1 MAHPD
6 VVINGVTYAAVPEI
20 VIPKAGGGGNAS
32 FYDLS
37 DADLDSAAKLRDG
50 VIAYGAGGTKYTG
63 SMSEKSAATYTPG
76 TSDQT
81 IAANQYLVGA
91 QTIKGDANL
100 LASNILKN
108 VTIFGV
114 TGSLA
119 LPSISQ
125 DSTTK
130 VLTIS

>member
-1 MAHPD
+1 M
-6 VVINGVTYAAVPEI
+6 TYGSVPEI
-20 VIPKAGGGGNAS
+20 DVPNDQGGTTK
-32 FYDLS
+32 FFDVS
-37 DADLDSAAKLRDG
+37 DADLDNASKLRDG

-63 SMSEKSAATYTPG
+63 SMSEKAAATYTPG

>member
-6 VVINGVTYAAVPEI
+6 VVINGVTYAGVPE
-20 VIPKAGGGGNAS
+20 VDIPVSGGGTAA
-32 FYDLS
+32 FFDVS
-37 DADLDSAAKLRDG
+37 DATLDAGSKMLNG
-50 VIAYGAGGTKYTG
+50 VTAYGAGGTKYTG
-63 SMSEKSAATYTPG
+63 SMSEKGATTYTPT

-81 IAANQYLVGA
+81 IAANLYLTGA

-100 LASNILKN
+100 VASNILSG
-108 VTIFGV
+108 VSIFGV
-114 TGSLA
+114 AGTLA

-130 VLTIS
+130 VLSIS

>member
-1 MAHPD
+1 MAD
-6 VVINGVTYAAVPEI
+6 NLIINGVTYGSVPEI
-20 VIPKAGGGGNAS
+20 DVPNDQGGTTK
-32 FYDLS
+32 FFDVS
-37 DADLDSAAKLRDG
+37 DADLDNAAKLRDG

-63 SMSEKSAATYTPG
+63 SMSEKAAATYTPG

-108 VTIFGV
+108 VSIFGV

>member
-1 MAHPD
+1 MAD
-6 VVINGVTYAAVPEI
+6 NLIINGVTYGSVPEI
-20 VIPKAGGGGNAS
+20 DVPNDQGGTTK
-32 FYDLS
+32 FFDVS
-37 DADLDSAAKLRDG
+37 DADLDNAAKLRDG

-108 VTIFGV
+108 VSIFGV

>member
-1 MAHPD
+1 MAD
-6 VVINGVTYAAVPEI
+6 NLIINGVTYGSVPEI
-20 VIPKAGGGGNAS
+20 DVPNDQGGTTK
-32 FYDLS
+32 FFDVS
-37 DADLDSAAKLRDG
+37 DADLDNAAKLRDG

-63 SMSEKSAATYTPG
+63 SMSEKAAATYTPG
-76 TSDQT
+76 TSDQV

>member
-1 MAHPD
+1 MAD
-6 VVINGVTYAAVPEI
+6 NLIINGVTYGSVPEI
-20 VIPKAGGGGNAS
+20 DVPNDQGGTTK
-32 FYDLS
+32 FFDVS
-37 DADLDSAAKLRDG
+37 DADLDNASKLRDG

-63 SMSEKSAATYTPG
+63 SMSEKAAATYTPG

>member
-1 MAHPD
+1 MAD
-6 VVINGVTYAAVPEI
+6 NLIINGVTYGSVPEI
-20 VIPKAGGGGNAS
+20 DVPNDQGGTTK
-32 FYDLS
+32 FFDVS
-37 DADLDSAAKLRDG
+37 DADLDNAAKLRDG
-50 VIAYGAGGTKYTG
+50 VIAYGASGTKYTG
-63 SMSEKSAATYTPG
+63 SMSEKAAATYTPG

-108 VTIFGV
+108 VSIFGV

>member
-1 MAHPD
+1 MSD
-6 VVINGVTYAAVPEI
+6 NLIINGITYGSVPEI
-20 VIPKAGGGGNAS
+20 DVPNDQGGTS
-32 FYDLS
+32 KFFDVS
-37 DADLDSAAKLRDG
+37 DADLDNAAKLRDG

-63 SMSEKSAATYTPG
+63 TMSEKAAATYTPG

-108 VTIFGV
+108 VSIFGV

>member
-1 MAHPD
+1 MAD
-6 VVINGVTYAAVPEI
+6 NLIINGVTYGSVPEI
-20 VIPKAGGGGNAS
+20 DVPNDQGGTTK
-32 FYDLS
+32 FFDVS
-37 DADLDSAAKLRDG
+37 DADLDNASKLRDG

-81 IAANQYLVGA
+81 IAANQYLTGA

-108 VTIFGV
+108 VSIFGV

>member
-1 MAHPD
+1 MAD
-6 VVINGVTYAAVPEI
+6 NLIINGVTYGSVPEI
-20 VIPKAGGGGNAS
+20 DVPNDQGGTTK
-32 FYDLS
+32 FFDVS
-37 DADLDSAAKLRDG
+37 DADLDNAAKLRDG

-63 SMSEKSAATYTPG
+63 SMSEKAAATYTPG

-81 IAANQYLVGA
+81 IAANQYLTGA

-100 LASNILKN
+100 VAANILKD
-108 VTIFGV
+108 VSIFGV

>member
-1 MAHPD
+1 MAD
-6 VVINGVTYAAVPEI
+6 NLIINGVTYGSVPEI
-20 VIPKAGGGGNAS
+20 DVPNDQGGTTK
-32 FYDLS
+32 FFDVS
-37 DADLDSAAKLRDG
+37 DADLDNAAKLRDG

-63 SMSEKSAATYTPG
+63 SMSEKAAATYTPG

-108 VTIFGV
+108 VSIFGV

-130 VLTIS
+130 VLTIA

>member
-1 MAHPD
+1 MAD
-6 VVINGVTYAAVPEI
+6 KLIINGITYGSVPEI
-20 VIPKAGGGGNAS
+20 DVPNDQGGTS
-32 FYDLS
+32 KFFDVS
-37 DADLDSAAKLRDG
+37 DADLDNAAKLRDG

-63 SMSEKSAATYTPG
+63 TMSEKAAATYTPG

-108 VTIFGV
+108 VSIFGV

>member
-1 MAHPD
+1 MAD
-6 VVINGVTYAAVPEI
+6 NLIINGVTYGSVPEI
-20 VIPKAGGGGNAS
+20 DVPNDQGGTTK
-32 FYDLS
+32 FFDVS
-37 DADLDSAAKLRDG
+37 DADLDNAAKLRDG

-81 IAANQYLVGA
+81 IAANQYLTGA

>member
-1 MAHPD
+1 MAD
-6 VVINGVTYAAVPEI
+6 NLIINGVTYGSVPEI
-20 VIPKAGGGGNAS
+20 DVPNDQGGTTK
-32 FYDLS
+32 FFDVS
-37 DADLDSAAKLRDG
+37 DADLDNASKLRDG

>member
-1 MAHPD
+1 MTD
-6 VVINGVTYAAVPEI
+6 NLIINGITYGSVPEI
-20 VIPKAGGGGNAS
+20 DVPNDQGGTS
-32 FYDLS
+32 KFFDVS
-37 DADLDSAAKLRDG
+37 DADLDNAAKLRDG

-63 SMSEKSAATYTPG
+63 SMSEKAAATYTPG

-108 VTIFGV
+108 VSIFGV

>member
-1 MAHPD
+1 MAD
-6 VVINGVTYAAVPEI
+6 NLIINGITYGSVPEI
-20 VIPKAGGGGNAS
+20 DVPNDQGGTS
-32 FYDLS
+32 KFFDVS
-37 DADLDSAAKLRDG
+37 DADLDNAAKLRDG

-63 SMSEKSAATYTPG
+63 TMSEKTAATYTPG

-81 IAANQYLVGA
+81 IAANQYLTGA

-114 TGSLA
+114 SGSLA

-130 VLTIS
+130 VLSIS

>member
-1 MAHPD
+1 MAD
-6 VVINGVTYAAVPEI
+6 NLIINGITYGSVPEI
-20 VIPKAGGGGNAS
+20 DVPNDQGGTS
-32 FYDLS
+32 KFFDVS
-37 DADLDSAAKLRDG
+37 DADLDNAAKLRDG

-63 SMSEKSAATYTPG
+63 TMSEKAAATYTPG

-108 VTIFGV
+108 VSIFGV

>member
-1 MAHPD
+1 MAD
-6 VVINGVTYAAVPEI
+6 NLIINGVTYGAVPEI
-20 VIPKAGGGGNAS
+20 DVPNDQGGTTK
-32 FYDLS
+32 FFDVS
-37 DADLDSAAKLRDG
+37 DADLDNASKLRDG
-50 VIAYGAGGTKYTG
+50 VIAYGVSGTKYTG
-63 SMSEKSAATYTPG
+63 SMSEKAAATYTPG

>member
-1 MAHPD
+1 MAD
-6 VVINGVTYAAVPEI
+6 NLIINGVTYGAVPEI
-20 VIPKAGGGGNAS
+20 DVPNDQGGTS
-32 FYDLS
+32 KFFDVS
-37 DADLDSAAKLRDG
+37 DADLDNASKLRDG

-81 IAANQYLVGA
+81 IAANQYLTGA

>member
-1 MAHPD
+1 MAD
-6 VVINGVTYAAVPEI
+6 NLIINGVTYGAVPEI
-20 VIPKAGGGGNAS
+20 DVPNDQGGTTK
-32 FYDLS
+32 FFDVS
-37 DADLDSAAKLRDG
+37 DADLDNASKLRDG

-63 SMSEKSAATYTPG
+63 SMSEKAAATYTPG

-108 VTIFGV
+108 VSIFGV

>member
-76 TSDQT
+76 TSDQA
-81 IAANQYLVGA
+81 IAANQYLTGA

-100 LASNILKN
+100 VAANILKD
-108 VTIFGV
+108 VSIFGV

>member
-1 MAHPD
+1 MAD
-6 VVINGVTYAAVPEI
+6 NLIINGVTYGSVPEI
-20 VIPKAGGGGNAS
+20 DVPNDQGGTTK
-32 FYDLS
+32 FFDVS
-37 DADLDSAAKLRDG
+37 DADLDNAAKLRDG
-50 VIAYGAGGTKYTG
+50 VIAYGASGTKYTG
-63 SMSEKSAATYTPG
+63 SMSEKAAATYTPG

-81 IAANQYLVGA
+81 IAANQYLAGA

-108 VTIFGV
+108 VSIFGV

>member
-1 MAHPD
+1 MAD
-6 VVINGVTYAAVPEI
+6 NLIINGITYGSVPEI
-20 VIPKAGGGGNAS
+20 DVPNDQGGTS
-32 FYDLS
+32 KFFDVS
-37 DADLDSAAKLRDG
+37 DADLDNAAKLRDG

-63 SMSEKSAATYTPG
+63 SMSEKAAATYTPG

-108 VTIFGV
+108 ITIFGV

>member
-1 MAHPD
+1 MAD
-6 VVINGVTYAAVPEI
+6 NLIINGVTYGAVPEI
-20 VIPKAGGGGNAS
+20 DVPNDQGGTTK
-32 FYDLS
+32 FFDVS
-37 DADLDSAAKLRDG
+37 DADLDNASKLRDG

>member
-1 MAHPD
+1 MAD
-6 VVINGVTYAAVPEI
+6 NLIINGITYGSVPEI
-20 VIPKAGGGGNAS
+20 DVPNDQGGTS
-32 FYDLS
+32 KFFDVS
-37 DADLDSAAKLRDG
+37 DADLDNASKLRDG

-63 SMSEKSAATYTPG
+63 SMSEKAAATYTPG

>member
-1 MAHPD
+1 MAD
-6 VVINGVTYAAVPEI
+6 NLIINGVTYGAVPEI
-20 VIPKAGGGGNAS
+20 DVPNDQGGTTK
-32 FYDLS
+32 FFDVS
-37 DADLDSAAKLRDG
+37 DADLDNAAKLRDG
-50 VIAYGAGGTKYTG
+50 VIAFGAGGTKYTG
-63 SMSEKSAATYTPG
+63 SMSEKAAATYTPG

-81 IAANQYLVGA
+81 IAANQYLTGA

-108 VTIFGV
+108 VSIFGV

-130 VLTIS
+130 VLTIA

>member
-1 MAHPD
+1 MAD
-6 VVINGVTYAAVPEI
+6 NLIINGVTYGAVPEI
-20 VIPKAGGGGNAS
+20 DVPNDQGGTTK
-32 FYDLS
+32 FFDVS
-37 DADLDSAAKLRDG
+37 DADLDNASKLRDG

-108 VTIFGV
+108 VSIFGV

>member
-1 MAHPD
+1 MAD
-6 VVINGVTYAAVPEI
+6 NLIINGVTYGSVPEI
-20 VIPKAGGGGNAS
+20 DVPNDQGGTTK
-32 FYDLS
+32 FFDVS
-37 DADLDSAAKLRDG
+37 DADLDNASKLRDG

-108 VTIFGV
+108 VSIFGV

>member
-1 MAHPD
+1 MAQNLI
-6 VVINGVTYAAVPEI
+6 INGVTYGAVPEI
-20 VIPKAGGGGNAS
+20 DVPNDQSGISK
-32 FYDLS
+32 FFDVS
-37 DADLDSAAKLRDG
+37 DADLDNAAKLRDG

-63 SMSEKSAATYTPG
+63 TMSEKSAATYTPG

-100 LASNILKN
+100 VAANILKDC
-108 VTIFGV
+108 TIFGV

-130 VLTIS
+130 VLSIS

>member
-1 MAHPD
+1 MAD
-6 VVINGVTYAAVPEI
+6 NLIINGITYGSVPEI
-20 VIPKAGGGGNAS
+20 DVPNDQGGTS
-32 FYDLS
+32 KFFDVS
-37 DADLDSAAKLRDG
+37 DADLDNAAKLRDG

-63 SMSEKSAATYTPG
+63 TMSEKAAATYTPG

-81 IAANQYLVGA
+81 LAANQYLVGA

-108 VTIFGV
+108 VSIFGV

>member
-1 MAHPD
+1 MAD
-6 VVINGVTYAAVPEI
+6 NLIINGVTYGAVPEI
-20 VIPKAGGGGNAS
+20 DVPNDQGGTTK
-32 FYDLS
+32 FFDVS
-37 DADLDSAAKLRDG
+37 DADLDNAAKLRDG

-63 SMSEKSAATYTPG
+63 SMSEKAAATYTPG

>member
-1 MAHPD
+1 MAD
-6 VVINGVTYAAVPEI
+6 NLIINGVTYGSVPEI
-20 VIPKAGGGGNAS
+20 DVPNDQGGTTK
-32 FYDLS
+32 FFDVS
-37 DADLDSAAKLRDG
+37 DADLDNASKLRDG
-50 VIAYGAGGTKYTG
+50 VIAYGASGTKYTG

-81 IAANQYLVGA
+81 IAANQYLTGA

-108 VTIFGV
+108 VSIFGV

>member
-1 MAHPD
+1 MAD
-6 VVINGVTYAAVPEI
+6 NLIINGVTYGAVPEI
-20 VIPKAGGGGNAS
+20 DVPNDQGGTS
-32 FYDLS
+32 KFFDVS
-37 DADLDSAAKLRDG
+37 DADLDNAAKLRDG

-63 SMSEKSAATYTPG
+63 TMSEKSAATYTPG

-81 IAANQYLVGA
+81 IAANQYLAGA

-108 VTIFGV
+108 VSIFGV

>member
-1 MAHPD
+1 MAD
-6 VVINGVTYAAVPEI
+6 NLIINGITYGSVPEI
-20 VIPKAGGGGNAS
+20 DVPNDQGGTTK
-32 FYDLS
+32 FFDVS
-37 DADLDSAAKLRDG
+37 DADLDNAAKLRDG

-63 SMSEKSAATYTPG
+63 SMSEKAAATYTPG

-108 VTIFGV
+108 VSIFGV

>member
-1 MAHPD
+1 MAD
-6 VVINGVTYAAVPEI
+6 NLIINGITYGSVPEI
-20 VIPKAGGGGNAS
+20 DVPNDQGGTS
-32 FYDLS
+32 KFFDVS
-37 DADLDSAAKLRDG
+37 DADLDNAAKLRDG

-63 SMSEKSAATYTPG
+63 TMSEKAVATYTPG

-108 VTIFGV
+108 VSIFGV

>member
-1 MAHPD
+1 MAD
-6 VVINGVTYAAVPEI
+6 NLIINGVTYGAVPEI
-20 VIPKAGGGGNAS
+20 DVPNDQGGTTK
-32 FYDLS
+32 FFDVS
-37 DADLDSAAKLRDG
+37 DADLDNAAKLRDG
-50 VIAYGAGGTKYTG
+50 VIAFGAGGTKYTG
-63 SMSEKSAATYTPG
+63 SMSEKAAATYTPG

-100 LASNILKN
+100 VASNILKN
-108 VTIFGV
+108 VPIFGV

-130 VLTIS
+130 VLTIA

>member
-1 MAHPD
+1 MAD
-6 VVINGVTYAAVPEI
+6 NLIINGVTYGAVPEI
-20 VIPKAGGGGNAS
+20 DVPNDQGGTTK
-32 FYDLS
+32 FFDVS
-37 DADLDSAAKLRDG
+37 DADLDNAAKLRDG

-63 SMSEKSAATYTPG
+63 SMSEKAAATYTPG

-108 VTIFGV
+108 VSIFGV

>member
-1 MAHPD
+1 MAD
-6 VVINGVTYAAVPEI
+6 NLIINGVTYGAVPEI
-20 VIPKAGGGGNAS
+20 DVPNDQGGTTK
-32 FYDLS
+32 FFDVS
-37 DADLDSAAKLRDG
+37 DADLDNAAKLRDG

-63 SMSEKSAATYTPG
+63 SMSEKAAATYTPG

-108 VTIFGV
+108 VSIFGV

-125 DSTTK
+125 DSMTK

>member
-1 MAHPD
+1 MAD
-6 VVINGVTYAAVPEI
+6 NLIINGVTYGSVPEI
-20 VIPKAGGGGNAS
+20 DVPNDQGGTTK
-32 FYDLS
+32 FFDVS
-37 DADLDSAAKLRDG
+37 DADLDNAAKLRDG

-63 SMSEKSAATYTPG
+63 SMSEKAAATYTPG

-81 IAANQYLVGA
+81 IAANQYLPGA

-108 VTIFGV
+108 VSIFGV